1 MLEPP
6 DVKHAM
12 EVAKKQSDVSFS
24 SWCSLGAHW
33 AHGPAPPQPPVHA
46 GLTPVSDQPNFYI
59 C

>member
-24 SWCSLGAHW
+24 SQRSLRAHW
-33 AHGPAPPQPPVHA
+33 ARGAPVGVHA
-46 GLTPVSDQPNFYI
+46 ELFKKTWW
-59 C
+59 